1 MFSKV
6 EIGFSLRGFQRGDIN
21 FDLRCFYRG
30 NRFSLKIFWKEEI
43 EFALEDLSEFCF
55 RGFRKRISFKEIKR

>member
-30 NRFSLKIFWKEEI
+30 NRFFFKIFWKEEI
-43 EFALEDLSEFCF
+43 EFVLEDLE
-55 RGFRKRISFKEIKR
+55 REIVLKRLRDK